1 MYLLFGSWWGW
12 WFFFVSDLCGVR
24 FCCRLSESHAG
35 PHWPQVC
42 QQSGGHQI
50 LWSRHVSQTGV
61 LRVEGKQEA
70 IHGINWDLLF
80 PASSNLVSALQYRVF
95 SLQYSQLVRCNPILI
110 YYSSTDFWE
119 KNTRFL
125 HASFRYSNWY
135 ITPTKNMCAVN
146 EFSLKCI
153 QTNKTMLFV

>member
-1 MYLLFGSWWGW
+1 MKYELLLNMYVFAIWILMKLMVI
-12 WFFFVSDLCGVR
+12 FVSDLCGVR

-42 QQSGGHQI
+42 QQSGGNQI

-95 SLQYSQLVRCNPILI
+95 CLQYSQLVRCNPILI
-110 YYSSTDFWE
+110 YYSSTDFCE
-119 KNTRFL
+119 KILDFYMRLLDTLTDIL
-125 HASFRYSNWY
+125 HQQKISVCSEW
-135 ITPTKNMCAVN
+135 I
-146 EFSLKCI
+146 
-153 QTNKTMLFV
+153 